1 MANEAFENT
10 TDDNQYPMTDW
21 STSSL
26 TAKGSRPIIVDFFQ
40 TGTEK
45 EWEINPGKAD
55 KDNEAYVSIESNNKP
70 GLYMAAGNQAADG
83 SIRIVLAQDAGGTTD
98 EAKRMT
104 FRTLEGFA
112 GEGVTFE
119 SVYYPGYYVVSRDG
133 ALYLDQNPDAEE
145 ATFFVSTD
153 SSVKSA
159 AVQKTTRLYTAGEK
173 LDTDDIRIMVQA
185 ENGSTEAVTEYTVTN
200 ADEIDMSTTGTKELN
215 VSYEYNGQ
223 QMEGSVTITV
233 VDGDY
238 R

>member
-40 TGTEK
+40 TWKQRKNGK
-45 EWEINPGKAD
+45 SIRVKQIQIMKLMFPLQCNNRPG
-55 KDNEAYVSIESNNKP
+55 V
-70 GLYMAAGNQAADG
+70 YMAAGNQAADG

-133 ALYLDQNPDAEE
+133 ALYLDGNPG
-145 ATFFVSTD
+145 
-153 SSVKSA
+153 
-159 AVQKTTRLYTAGEK
+159 TRKRQHSLYLQTP
-173 LDTDDIRIMVQA
+173 V
-185 ENGSTEAVTEYTVTN
+185 
-200 ADEIDMSTTGTKELN
+200 
-215 VSYEYNGQ
+215 
-223 QMEGSVTITV
+223 
-233 VDGDY
+233 
-238 R
+238 

>member
-1 MANEAFENT
+1 
-10 TDDNQYPMTDW
+10 
-21 STSSL
+21 
-26 TAKGSRPIIVDFFQ
+26 
-40 TGTEK
+40 
-45 EWEINPGKAD
+45 
-55 KDNEAYVSIESNNKP
+55 
-70 GLYMAAGNQAADG
+70 MAAGNQAADG